1 MNVQLTDEVFEMIM
15 DERRKWLKMKLESER
30 IYNLIGFTV
39 AHCLCENPDVKPS
52 TLAVV
57 RSEMTKQDKLHV
69 RMAKIEGKVEAM
81 TGLIMEQPDFQQQLH
96 RAYHVA
102 NYPVD
107 ALND

>member
-15 DERRKWLKMKLESER
+15 DQRRKWLKMKLESER

-39 AHCLCENPDVKPS
+39 AHCLSENPDVKPS
-52 TLAVV
+52 CLAVV
-57 RSEMTKQDKLHV
+57 RSEMTKQDKLFA
-69 RMAKIEGKVEAM
+69 RMAKIEGKVEAL
-81 TGLIMEQPDFQQQLH
+81 TGLDMNEPDFSQKLQ

-107 ALND
+107 ALDD